1 MQANEDT
8 SGPICYT
15 EVGTASVEERSDTIK
30 SFRYVTTM
38 VVKYVTESIKAG
50 SGLI

>member
-1 MQANEDT
+1 MQAHEDT

-30 SFRYVTTM
+30 SFRYICL
-38 VVKYVTESIKAG
+38 KYVTESIKAG